1 MIDIGRGFK
10 APFEDKD
17 WISKTLLGFLWGL
30 LGVTAPAVS
39 GAQVE
44 YIRSVS
50 RGDDALPT
58 WDDFGKKWVEGL
70 LVFAAGFLYFL
81 PVIVLGAL
89 FAAPVIVSAIVSG
102 GDSDALGALF
112 AGGFCFFWIVAL
124 VYIAGVSVLFSAA
137 MTNYAMKESF
147 GAFFALGEIMELV
160 RGNTGYLTAWF
171 YTLVIGFAGSAVA
184 SILSGTG
191 VGAILA
197 PAITYLVAMMSGNI
211 LGQWAAQA
219 YQTTPQPASAAPA
232 VAAPAFAPPPPAP
245 PAPAAPP
252 AASSAAPRWPHLL
265 PRRCRSLRLWCLSLS
280 RLPLRLPLPRCQN
293 PWFPLPRCQNRP
305 SRKLSSLR
313 LALPTQQAGRRS
325 RGRFSGRRD
334 ARRWP
339 WGHQLA

>member
-1 MIDIGRGFK
+1 MIDLGRGFK

-50 RGDDALPT
+50 RGDDSLPT

-70 LVFAAGFLYFL
+70 LVFVAGFLYFL

-89 FAAPVIVSAIVSG
+89 FAAPIVVSLLVSG
-102 GDSDALGALF
+102 GDSDVLGGLF

-124 VYIAGVSVLFSAA
+124 VYVAGVSVLFSAA
-137 MTNYAMKESF
+137 MTNYAMKGSF

-171 YTLVIGFAGSAVA
+171 YTLVIGFGGSAVA

-219 YQTTPQPASAAPA
+219 YPAAPQPASAAPA
-232 VAAPAFAPPPPAP
+232 AAPAFAPPPPAP
-245 PAPAAPP
+245 PAPP
-252 AASSAAPRWPHLL
+252 AAARAPQQP
-265 PRRCRSLRLWCLSLS
+265 CLSRRRRPKLHLRRPSPWRLS
-280 RLPLRLPLPRCQN
+280 QTLPPQS
-293 PWFPLPRCQNRP
+293 RP
-305 SRKLSSLR
+305 SRSSR
-313 LALPTQQAGRRS
+313 NPVEPRRRPRSLPLAGRSGSRARARTGSTSRS
-325 RGRFSGRRD
+325 TTRSETGRRPP
-334 ARRWP
+334 ANAAHQIRR
-339 WGHQLA
+339 